1 MKTLRTAETDFDA
14 ILLGEAE
21 IARVEA
27 VYDMAARMLL
37 GRRPGVVGIGIGHK
51 WTNGVAAREAC
62 LHVFVVEK
70 RPLDAV
76 PEDERIPA
84 LIKDVKTDVLE
95 VGRLEFQ
102 AGTAKVR
109 PLQSGVS
116 VGTKHGTDSTTGT
129 LGGFVKNV
137 IESQEH
143 YYILSNNHVLAS
155 NNAFPVGAPCYQQSV
170 GDGGTATEICGQ
182 LSAFIP
188 LSTTRDNEVD
198 AAIAAVEKDLIAGV
212 RPYSANPVPAKDVKV
227 GTKVTKDGRTSG
239 LTAGVVTT
247 LNVTIVVTSAAGDR
261 YTMVGQYAC
270 DYACQPGDSG
280 SLVLRE
286 TDNRP
291 VGLHFAGS
299 SQAATMCS
307 IEKVLSLLQVTLY

>member
-14 ILLGEAE
+14 IMLTEAD
-21 IARVEA
+21 IARVKA
-27 VYDMAARMLL
+27 VYDMAGRMLL
-37 GRRPGVVGIGIGHK
+37 GRIPGVVGIGIGHK
-51 WTNGVAAREAC
+51 WTDGVAAGEAC

-70 RPLDAV
+70 LPLDAI
-76 PEDERIPA
+76 PEGGRIPA
-84 LIKDVKTDVLE
+84 VIKGVKTDVIE

-102 AGTAKVR
+102 AGTNRVR

-116 VGTKHGTDSTTGT
+116 VGTKHGTQSTTGT

-137 IESQEH
+137 IGSQEH

-170 GDGGTATEICGQ
+170 GDGGTDAEICGQ

-188 LSTTRDNEVD
+188 LSTTQHNEVD
-198 AAIAAVEKDLIAGV
+198 AAIAEVEKDLIAGV
-212 RPYSANPVPAKDVKV
+212 RPYSDSPVPAQEVKV
-227 GTKVTKDGRTSG
+227 GTKVTKDGRTTG
-239 LTAGVVTT
+239 LTAGVVTA
-247 LNVTIVVTSAAGDR
+247 LNVTIVVASATGAQ

-270 DYACQPGDSG
+270 NYPCQGGDSG

-286 TDNRP
+286 ADNRP
-291 VGLHFAGS
+291 VGLHLSGS
-299 SQAATMCS
+299 SVAATMCS